1 MTQKL
6 PVPAVDFS
14 FNEVSDSKVKD
25 YDYKEYDKADE
36 FIDNYQT
43 RLNANNAANKNKVE
57 FVKEWVVK
65 SPKIMFTFADIPHL
79 GINGY

>member
-14 FNEVSDSKVKD
+14 FNEVSDSKVKV

-57 FVKEWVVK
+57 FVNE
-65 SPKIMFTFADIPHL
+65 
-79 GINGY
+79 

>member
-1 MTQKL
+1 MTQRL

-14 FNEVSDSKVKD
+14 FNEVSDSKTKKD

-57 FVKEWVVK
+57 FVKE
-65 SPKIMFTFADIPHL
+65 
-79 GINGY
+79 

>member
-1 MTQKL
+1 MTQRL

-14 FNEVSDSKVKD
+14 FNEVSDSKVN
-25 YDYKEYDKADE
+25 DYKEYDKADE

-57 FVKEWVVK
+57 FLK
-65 SPKIMFTFADIPHL
+65 D
-79 GINGY
+79 

>member
-1 MTQKL
+1 M
-6 PVPAVDFS
+6 DFS
-14 FNEVSDSKVKD
+14 FNEVSDSKTKKD

-65 SPKIMFTFADIPHL
+65 SPKKCLHL
-79 GINGY
+79 

>member
-65 SPKIMFTFADIPHL
+65 SPKKKCLHLQICIPHRS
-79 GINGY
+79 